1 MKKNIITFITLCGI
15 TVPMGKAVGLLL
27 APWFV

>member
-15 TVPMGKAVGLLL
+15 TVPAGKAVGLLL
-27 APWFV
+27 APWFM